1 MSEPSNGSPRRALT
15 ASNSWPGLAAAILT
29 VATVGVTLSGIA
41 PLLSLNLEHQGVD
54 PAWNGL
60 MGAIPSLAMI
70 SVSPFIPQIVRCLG
84 AAQAIYASS
93 MLAFAITLLFPFVD
107 YLPAWFVMRFFMAL
121 GMGVALVISET
132 WVNALAPAEKRG
144 TVMGI
149 YTSVFCIG
157 LATGTLLISFIGSEG
172 TTPFAVCAAF
182 LLIALIPTAIANR
195 SGAPDF
201 RHHPPMPLRQAFAQA
216 PLVMFATL
224 ICGAVWIAIL
234 ALLPVYGVRSGMIQ
248 SQALFL
254 LTAYVVGNIGFQL
267 PLGRLLDRWSAPLI
281 LAACGIF
288 QLLGAVTL
296 PLVVGEGA
304 LAWPVLAMWG
314 GTLGA
319 VYTTALTM
327 LGRTFTTEQ
336 LTGASSAQSL
346 AFEIGAVSGPLLAG
360 IGMRAWNPDGM
371 LIVIGA
377 AGMVLA
383 YYGIRTYLAAR
394 SSSAR

>member
-157 LATGTLLISFIGSEG
+157 LATGTLLISFVGSEG

-182 LLIALIPTAIANR
+182 LPSPDPTAIANR

-224 ICGAVWIAIL
+224 ICGAVWISIL

-248 SQALFL
+248 GQALFL
-254 LTAYVVGNIGFQL
+254 LTAYVVGNIGFQI
-267 PLGRLLDRWSAPLI
+267 PFGRLLDRWSAPLI

-296 PLVVGEGA
+296 PLVVREGA

-314 GTLGA
+314 ATLGA

-383 YYGIRTYLAAR
+383 YYGIRTYIAER